1 MNKTF
6 CFLFFLVIAFFSAQ
20 TIHAAEVK
28 GYVKDSTGQVL
39 PFSSVLVK
47 GTTRG
52 VSANGKGYYQ
62 IQLNPGEYTL
72 VCQYIG
78 FTTVEKKIRI
88 GKEDLQL
95 DFVLSPRQYQLAQ
108 VEVSSGG
115 EDPAYPIIRKAIAAR
130 KVHLQELRAYQCEV
144 YVKGQLQL
152 RKYPKRLFG
161 QKVTFV
167 EGDTVDGDTTKKR
180 MIYLSESLTRLSVD
194 SNGKNK
200 VEVVSTRVSGSSS
213 GFGFNTPQDINFYR
227 NVIQVGEGLNPRG
240 FISPISAGALNY
252 YRYKFEGTFFE
263 NGIEVNR
270 IKVTPKRTYE
280 PLFTG
285 YINITEG
292 DWYIHSV
299 DLMLLKKQQLELLDT
314 LRIVQ
319 QQVPTGSTWVIK
331 NQVFY
336 PSGKI
341 LGFDF
346 FGNFLEVY
354 DQFNLQPRFTKKFF
368 DNTIIKFYD
377 SSNKKSAAYWDSIR
391 PVPLLSEEVRD
402 YQKKDSLEQVR
413 KQPAYLDSLDK
424 VRNKIT
430 VGNILLT
437 GKTFSKLK
445 TKELFSIDPII
456 NSVDYNTVEG
466 LVLKTAPSY
475 NKRWEDRKLLAIT
488 PTIRYGF
495 DNKHLNASLGASY
508 FWGGQ
513 ERKSVGVSFGSAV
526 YQFNPSNPIDERS
539 NTFATL
545 LYGANHMKIFEAKF
559 FNVNTS
565 IRLREGINLTA
576 SFRFQDRYPLRNL
589 TNPANWSNP
598 FNRTYTP
605 NDPGETAGT
614 PMPRHQATQMRVGL
628 TWRPGGKYI
637 ELPNAR
643 ILAETAYPTISAS
656 FTSGISGWFGSDVQ
670 FNRWSLGINEE
681 INLKTGGSLEYNLV
695 AAGFIGQTRA
705 YLPDFLH
712 INGNQ
717 TIVANPFMSSFQLA
731 PYYQFSNQSDFMLE
745 GHIEYKL
752 NGLLSNKIPGF
763 KKLNWF
769 FVTGCNLLHIRG
781 VTNYAE
787 AYFGINNILKVIQ
800 VTYVRGFQNSKEPL
814 SGIRMALPLFDR

>member
-1 MNKTF
+1 MNTILRTF
-6 CFLFFLVIAFFSAQ
+6 LLPVIFFFS
-20 TIHAAEVK
+20 IKSGNAAEVK

-39 PFSSVLVK
+39 PFSSILVK

-78 FTTVEKKIRI
+78 YVTIEKKVKI

-95 DFVLSPRQYQLAQ
+95 DFVLRPRQYQLAQ
-108 VEVSSGG
+108 VEVSSNG

-130 KVHLQELRAYQCEV
+130 KAHLQELTAYQCEV

-152 RKYPKRLFG
+152 RSYPKRLFG

-167 EGDTVDGDTTKKR
+167 EGDTVEGDTTKKR

-194 SNGKNK
+194 SNGKSK

-240 FISPISAGALNY
+240 FISPISTGALNY

-270 IKVTPKRTYE
+270 IKVTPKRAYE

-354 DQFNLQPRFTKKFF
+354 DQFNLKPRFAKKFF

-377 SSNKKSAAYWDSIR
+377 SSNKKSASYWDSIR

-424 VRNKIT
+424 IRNKIT
-430 VGNILLT
+430 FGNI
-437 GKTFSKLK
+437 
-445 TKELFSIDPII
+445 
-456 NSVDYNTVEG
+456 
-466 LVLKTAPSY
+466 
-475 NKRWEDRKLLAIT
+475 
-488 PTIRYGF
+488 
-495 DNKHLNASLGASY
+495 
-508 FWGGQ
+508 
-513 ERKSVGVSFGSAV
+513 
-526 YQFNPSNPIDERS
+526 
-539 NTFATL
+539 
-545 LYGANHMKIFEAKF
+545 
-559 FNVNTS
+559 
-565 IRLREGINLTA
+565 
-576 SFRFQDRYPLRNL
+576 
-589 TNPANWSNP
+589 
-598 FNRTYTP
+598 
-605 NDPGETAGT
+605 
-614 PMPRHQATQMRVGL
+614 
-628 TWRPGGKYI
+628 
-637 ELPNAR
+637 
-643 ILAETAYPTISAS
+643 
-656 FTSGISGWFGSDVQ
+656 
-670 FNRWSLGINEE
+670 
-681 INLKTGGSLEYNLV
+681 
-695 AAGFIGQTRA
+695 
-705 YLPDFLH
+705 
-712 INGNQ
+712 
-717 TIVANPFMSSFQLA
+717 
-731 PYYQFSNQSDFMLE
+731 
-745 GHIEYKL
+745 
-752 NGLLSNKIPGF
+752 
-763 KKLNWF
+763 
-769 FVTGCNLLHIRG
+769 
-781 VTNYAE
+781 
-787 AYFGINNILKVIQ
+787 
-800 VTYVRGFQNSKEPL
+800 
-814 SGIRMALPLFDR
+814 

>member
-1 MNKTF
+1 
-6 CFLFFLVIAFFSAQ
+6 
-20 TIHAAEVK
+20 
-28 GYVKDSTGQVL
+28 
-39 PFSSVLVK
+39 
-47 GTTRG
+47 
-52 VSANGKGYYQ
+52 
-62 IQLNPGEYTL
+62 
-72 VCQYIG
+72 
-78 FTTVEKKIRI
+78 
-88 GKEDLQL
+88 
-95 DFVLSPRQYQLAQ
+95 
-108 VEVSSGG
+108 
-115 EDPAYPIIRKAIAAR
+115 
-130 KVHLQELRAYQCEV
+130 
-144 YVKGQLQL
+144 
-152 RKYPKRLFG
+152 
-161 QKVTFV
+161 
-167 EGDTVDGDTTKKR
+167 
-180 MIYLSESLTRLSVD
+180 
-194 SNGKNK
+194 
-200 VEVVSTRVSGSSS
+200 
-213 GFGFNTPQDINFYR
+213 
-227 NVIQVGEGLNPRG
+227 
-240 FISPISAGALNY
+240 
-252 YRYKFEGTFFE
+252 
-263 NGIEVNR
+263 
-270 IKVTPKRTYE
+270 
-280 PLFTG
+280 
-285 YINITEG
+285 
-292 DWYIHSV
+292 
-299 DLMLLKKQQLELLDT
+299 MLLKKQQLELLDT

-331 NQVFY
+331 NQVIY
-336 PSGKI
+336 PSGKV

-354 DQFNLQPRFTKKFF
+354 DQFNLKPRFAKKFF

-377 SSNKKSAAYWDSIR
+377 SSNKKTASYWDSIR

-402 YQKKDSLEQVR
+402 YTKKDSLEQVR

-424 VRNKIT
+424 IRNKIT
-430 VGNILLT
+430 FGNIFLT

-445 TKELFSIDPII
+445 TKELLSIDPII

-466 LVLKTAPSY
+466 LVLKTSPSY
-475 NKRWEDRKLLAIT
+475 NKRWEDRQLLAIT
-488 PTIRYGF
+488 PTLRYGF

-559 FNVNTS
+559 FNLSTS
-565 IRLREGINLTA
+565 IRLREGINLLA
-576 SFRFQDRYPLRNL
+576 SFRFQDRFPLRNL
-589 TNPANWSNP
+589 LNPANWSNP
-598 FNRTYTP
+598 FKRIYTP
-605 NDPGETAGT
+605 NDPGETAGVS
-614 PMPRHQATQMRVGL
+614 MPRHQASQMRVAL

-643 ILAETAYPTISAS
+643 ILAETAFPTISAS
-656 FTSGISGWFGSDVQ
+656 FTTGISGWFGSDVQ

-695 AAGFIGQTRA
+695 AAGFIGQTKA

-769 FVTGCNLLHIRG
+769 FVTGCNLLHVRG
-781 VTNYAE
+781 VTDYAE

-800 VTYVRGFQNSKEPL
+800 VTYVRGFQNNKEPL
-814 SGIRMALPLFDR
+814 SGIRMVLPLFDR